1 MMTSKEYLMQ
11 NQTAEQAVRNYEIQR
26 DIKETNLISLKPVA
40 FTVAAV
46 LFVIYLLTSGVMN
59 LPKQRIDN
67 IVDDYNNE
75 IIVDMNNMIGE
86 VKWYVSQVNSSNT
99 LYYN

>member
-1 MMTSKEYLMQ
+1 MMTRDNMQ
-11 NQTAEQAVRNYEIQR
+11 VTMRNADTER
-26 DIKETNLISLKPVA
+26 LIKETRMINLKPVA

-46 LFVIYLLTSGVMN
+46 LFIVYLLTSGVMN

-86 VKWYVSQVNSSNT
+86 VK
-99 LYYN
+99 